1 MRTWPRVAALA
12 LAAALTACSNGNTG
26 AVSFSLSARRPPPAP
41 LAALSADPATMPT
54 ISSAG
59 DSTIITLGNDTIILR
74 SVELVLRKIELKK
87 VETTACDDVPGNGDC
102 EEFETGAVLV
112 SLPLGATAATTEVTV
127 DAPAGLYDKLE
138 FEIHKVDPSADA
150 TFLAAHPG
158 FDGISIKVTG
168 TYSQA
173 GTRSDFTYTTALD
186 ASQEAVL
193 NPPLP
198 VASGSAAN
206 LTLRFDVSSWY
217 LNAGKTALVNP
228 ATANPGGANESIVND
243 NIKQSFEAFKDDNH
257 DGRDDVNEGS

>member
-1 MRTWPRVAALA
+1 MKPWSSATALA
-12 LAAALTACSNGNTG
+12 FAAALTGCSENTTG
-26 AVSFSLSARRPPPAP
+26 TVSLSLSSLPPPAP
-41 LAALSADPATMPT
+41 LAALRADAPALSA
-54 ISSAG
+54 ISTAG
-59 DSTIITLGNDTIILR
+59 DSTLITMGNDTIILR
-74 SVELVLRKIELKK
+74 SVELVLRKVELKK
-87 VETTACDDVPGNGDC
+87 VETSACDDVPDNGDC
-102 EEFETGAVLV
+102 EEFETGAMLAA
-112 SLPLGATAATTEVTV
+112 LPLGATAATTEIAVN
-127 DAPAGLYDKLE
+127 APPGLYDKLE

-150 TFLAAHPG
+150 VFLAAHPG

-193 NPPLP
+193 NPPLT
-198 VASGSAAN
+198 VVSGTAAN

-228 ATANPGGANESIVND
+228 ATANTGGANESIVND